1 MKRRE
6 LLGISMPDVRFPR
19 IDIEAYRKKNG
30 AYFNPCYVT
39 ARIVPGEFGD
49 VDSDTVITA
58 GGTIITNPALKYRS
72 DEPSGILCVWIC
84 SLMGTLRYSIF
95 ACADSGTYYAYDHNN
110 EKWRTAMLRNLT
122 GYCSFHEREY
132 IYTDADSATL
142 GHYFGSSDPDTLR
155 SLDDFQ
161 VDNKAYR
168 TKKALIRARVNI
180 DELMASVPPLPA
192 GIDRYIDNHVLR
204 ECRYLWYKKD
214 GKYLVGLCTHCGK
227 TCRTDKYPK
236 GRLIGKRWKCPECG
250 TEVEIKSINGSASV
264 QNSTTF
270 SVIQNVP
277 GGLMV
282 TEYLVNR
289 WNDRPDDVL
298 NISGKKL
305 YSDSYSATGRAH
317 IRYDGKT
324 EYYEWTCRHDSLH
337 RYEHNWY
344 VVERD
349 RGYYTASPSIRTM
362 LFPGNVKRVLAST
375 PWNYSGLAAL
385 AKSDRCIDVSR
396 YLNVERGMPALEKL
410 SKLGLYSLALSV
422 VKHGHSSDTSKII
435 GRDLKSNA
443 PLDKLMGVN
452 RAELRMFREVDINE
466 FELALYKQTKENRR
480 VMTARD
486 IRELRDTGI
495 VANSLIS
502 DAHRCCYI
510 LEHVTFHKVA
520 KYAKAQLASVG
531 DGWRIGNVISD
542 WNDYL
547 IECMRLGYDL
557 SVSSV
562 VMPKDLRTAHAHTS
576 ELMQHEKNKKFNAKI
591 KKRCKALG
599 DVYAMERDGYVIR
612 MAASADELVYE
623 GKMQHICVGGY
634 GERYAKGDCTILLL
648 RKSGQADAPFVTIEV
663 REYKDRVSDIQ
674 IRGYRNGTPDDVTMK
689 WWNKYKKDVLSKLG
703 GKPYAIEHG
712 DAVPLAVGAG
722 A

>member
-6 LLGISMPDVRFPR
+6 LLEIPMPDVRFPR
-19 IDIEAYRKKNG
+19 IDLEAYRKKHG
-30 AYFNPCYVT
+30 KYFNPCYVT

-58 GGTIITNPALKYRS
+58 GGTIITNPDMKYRS
-72 DEPSGILCVWIC
+72 DEPSGILCVWIH
-84 SLMGTLRYSIF
+84 SVMGTLRYSIF
-95 ACADSGTYYAYDHNN
+95 ACSDSGAWYAYDHND
-110 EKWRTAMLRNLT
+110 EKWRTAMIRNLT
-122 GYCSFHEREY
+122 GYCAFHEREY

-161 VDNKAYR
+161 VENKAYR
-168 TKKALIRARVNI
+168 TKKALIRARTNI
-180 DELMASVPPLPA
+180 DALMASVPPLPG

-204 ECRYLWYKKD
+204 KCRYLWYKKD
-214 GKYLVGLCTHCGK
+214 GKFLVGLCTHCGK

-236 GRLIGKRWKCPECG
+236 GRLIGKRWRCPSCG
-250 TEVEIKSINGSASV
+250 SEVEIKSINGSASV
-264 QNSTTF
+264 RNSSFF
-270 SVIQNVP
+270 SVVQNVP

-282 TEYLVNR
+282 TEYSATR
-289 WNDRPDDVL
+289 WNDRPEDVL

-305 YSDSYSATGRAH
+305 YSESYHAIGRNH

-324 EYYEWTCRHDSLH
+324 EYYEWDCRHDSLY
-337 RYEHNWY
+337 RNEHNWY
-344 VVERD
+344 VVEQD
-349 RGYYTASPSIRTM
+349 RGYYTAAPSIRTM
-362 LFPGNVKRVLAST
+362 LFPGNVKRVLATT
-375 PWNYSGLAAL
+375 PWKYSGLAAL

-422 VKHGHSSDTSKII
+422 AKHGHGSDTSRII
-435 GRDLKSNA
+435 GRDFQSNA
-443 PLDKLMGVN
+443 PLDKLMCVN

-466 FELALYKQTKENRR
+466 FELALYRQTKENRCM
-480 VMTARD
+480 MTARD
-486 IRELRDTGI
+486 IRELRAAGVEAST
-495 VANSLIS
+495 LIS
-502 DAHRCCYI
+502 DAHRHCYI

-520 KYAKAQLASVG
+520 KYAKAQLASVD
-531 DGWRIGNVISD
+531 DGWHIGNIIND

-547 IECMRLGYDL
+547 IECMRLQYDL

-562 VMPKDLRTAHAHTS
+562 VMPKDLRTAHARTS
-576 ELMQHEKNKKFNAKI
+576 ELMQHEKNKKHNTKI

-599 DVYAMERDGYVIR
+599 DVYAMERDGYIIR
-612 MAASADELVYE
+612 MASSADELVYE

-634 GERYAKGDCTILLL
+634 GERYAKGVCTILLL
-648 RKSGQADAPFVTIEV
+648 RKSDAADVPFVTIEV
-663 REYKDRVSDIQ
+663 REHPDSVEDIQ
-674 IRGYRNGTPDDVTMK
+674 IRAYRNGTPDDATMK
-689 WWNKYKKDVLSKLG
+689 WWNRYKKEVLSKLG

-712 DAVPLAVGAG
+712 TKEKISACAG
-722 A
+722 